1 MILEQLHQ
9 HNNITIYTLNK
20 IVLTQFK
27 NYERETLDFI
37 PEFNVL
43 TGKNGVGKTNV
54 MDAIYYLC
62 MSKSYFG
69 HSDRQISKHG
79 CDFFRLAGDFTQ
91 GKKTLKI
98 VAKVK
103 NGSKKEFEK
112 NGRKYD
118 KLADHIGLLP
128 IVFIT
133 PDDNSLV
140 RDGSAERRKLLDN
153 TLAQSDAGYLQHLI
167 RYNKLLRQRNAAL
180 KKFAETRQVNHALL
194 DTYDQQMAAP
204 AGEIFH
210 FRKQMTSQLIPFFQE
225 QYNEISAQAETV
237 GLSYKSA
244 LNDNDF
250 PSLIRAAREKD
261 IILQR
266 TTAGIHKD
274 DLVFTIGDYPIK
286 QLASQGQLKTYIIAI
301 KLAQYQVLKSI
312 KKYPPILL
320 LDDIFDKLDNQRVTA
335 LVQMLVKRDYGQIF
349 ITDTEPGRIRNIIK
363 EKNAMVREIERV

>member
-1 MILEQLHQ
+1 LILEQLHQ

-204 AGEIFH
+204 AREIFH

>member
-204 AGEIFH
+204 AREIFH